1 LPEAHGGKFG
11 QGARICD
18 QCLDLWLAILVET
31 SSP

>member
-11 QGARICD
+11 QAAWICD
-18 QCLDLWLAILVET
+18 ECLDLSLGSLVET